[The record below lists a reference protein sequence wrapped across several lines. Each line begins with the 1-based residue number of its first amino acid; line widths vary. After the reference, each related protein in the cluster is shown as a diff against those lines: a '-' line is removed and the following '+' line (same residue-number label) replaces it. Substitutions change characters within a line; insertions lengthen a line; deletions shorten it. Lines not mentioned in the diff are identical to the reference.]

1 MWKFTAGLLT
11 IAVVLTLAI
20 MVHGV
25 GSGIV
30 PPYPDPTPAQAAH
43 SRYHEAVGA
52 GLCIAAAIAWLVA
65 IAVAAGTL
73 IVSAWRI
80 R

>member
-11 IAVVLTLAI
+11 VAVLLTFAAI
-20 MVHGV
+20 VHGV

-30 PPYPDPTPAQAAH
+30 PPYPDPTPAQATY
-43 SRYHEAVGA
+43 SRYHEAVNA
-52 GLCIAAAIAWLVA
+52 GLFAAAGIAWA
-65 IAVAAGTL
+65 ATITVAAGTW
-73 IVSAWRI
+73 IVSTLRK

>member
-11 IAVVLTLAI
+11 VAILLTLAAI
-20 MVHGV
+20 VHGV

-30 PPYPDPTPAQAAH
+30 PPYPDPTPAQAAY
-43 SRYHEAVGA
+43 SRYNEAVNDGLFVAA
-52 GLCIAAAIAWLVA
+52 GIAWLVA
-65 IAVAAGTL
+65 ITVAAGAL
-73 IVSAWRI
+73 IVSTWRK

>member
-1 MWKFTAGLLT
+1 MWKFPAGSL
-11 IAVVLTLAI
+11 IVAVVLTLAI

-30 PPYPDPTPAQAAH
+30 PPYPDPTPAQAAY
-43 SRYHEAVGA
+43 SRYHEAVNDGMWVAA
-52 GLCIAAAIAWLVA
+52 GIAWLVA
-65 IAVAAGTL
+65 ITVAAGTL
-73 IVSAWRI
+73 IVSTWRK